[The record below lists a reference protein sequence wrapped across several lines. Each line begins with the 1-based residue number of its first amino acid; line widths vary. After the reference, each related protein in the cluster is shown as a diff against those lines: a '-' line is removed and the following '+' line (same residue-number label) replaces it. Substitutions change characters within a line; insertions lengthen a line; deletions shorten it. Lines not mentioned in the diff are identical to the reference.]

1 MVARVRAVVAPVL
14 DALFAAAVRRLARTP
29 NHQYPAC
36 HWGAQ
41 EYLKAVPGVL
51 GLSCASA
58 PLGHYLPVDSYS
70 LYNSKA
76 VYVAVQKRYSFK
88 NWFMTRNQFSTDG
101 FVMRRRAQGV
111 QVGPR
116 KTLDSVRGQV
126 PSQYLMDPAKQ
137 ARPAQTGGAPALVRS
152 GNPLNGNAELNLPK
166 PAAREKVDIDMSLDQ
181 PPQEPPKGRRSAKG
195 KKGPRQRPPLKKIL
209 KRAGIVLGIL
219 LIIGV
224 GYFGYKF
231 LTTSGKVFKGNPIAA
246 IFNEAQPLKEDANGQ
261 SNILLF
267 GTSEDDPSHPGADL
281 TDSIML
287 LSVNQKR
294 KDAYVVSIP
303 RDLYVDY
310 GRACTSGYKGKV
322 NVVYSCGKQDG
333 SEEAGA
339 NLLRQKVGEIFGVD
353 VQYFA
358 HVNYTVMRQ
367 AVDAVGGI
375 TVNIE
380 SDDPRG
386 ILDRNFDWD
395 CPKGV
400 MTCYNV
406 KYPNG
411 PATLNGKQALYLAR
425 ARGDHPVTY
434 GLSRSNPDRQDNQ
447 RKILIAL
454 KDKAVSAGVLANP
467 IAVNNLLDALGDNLR
482 TNFETAEIKT
492 LMDLGK
498 NVQNSSITSWSLED
512 PERPLATVT
521 CLGGNICPNA
531 GTLNYSEIQKVNK
544 ALATAD
550 LASLENA
557 KVDVLNASGTAGLA
571 QTKASELTAKNIT
584 VGIVGNAPTS
594 LGPNPVQFYDM
605 TGGKKPGTLKKLES
619 LLGVKVTAGTPAG
632 VSTNSSFVVIIG
644 AQPQA
649 QTQQ

>member
-1 MVARVRAVVAPVL
+1 
-14 DALFAAAVRRLARTP
+14 
-29 NHQYPAC
+29 
-36 HWGAQ
+36 
-41 EYLKAVPGVL
+41 
-51 GLSCASA
+51 
-58 PLGHYLPVDSYS
+58 
-70 LYNSKA
+70 
-76 VYVAVQKRYSFK
+76 
-88 NWFMTRNQFSTDG
+88 
-101 FVMRRRAQGV
+101 MRRRPQSV

-126 PSQYLMDPAKQ
+126 PSQYLIDPTKQ
-137 ARPAQTGGAPALVRS
+137 VRQPQQNGALALVRPNR
-152 GNPLNGNAELNLPK
+152 GTALTGNAELTLPK
-166 PAAREKVDIDMSLDQ
+166 PNREHVDIDMSLDE
-181 PPQEPPKGRRSAKG
+181 PPKEPPKGRGRRA

-209 KRAGIVLGIL
+209 KRTGIVLGIL
-219 LIIGV
+219 LLVGA

-246 IFNEAQPLKEDANGQ
+246 IFNQAKPLKEDANGQ

-303 RDLYVDY
+303 RDFYVEY
-310 GRACTSGYKGKV
+310 GKACSSGYRGKI
-322 NVVYSCGKQDG
+322 NVVYGCGKASG
-333 SEEAGA
+333 GEEGGA
-339 NLLRQKVGEIFGVD
+339 AELRKKVGEIFGVD
-353 VQYFA
+353 VQYSA
-358 HVNYTVMRQ
+358 HVNYTVLRQ

-375 TVNIE
+375 TVTIE

-395 CPKGV
+395 CPKGL

-411 PATLNGKQALYLAR
+411 PAALNGKAALYLAR
-425 ARGDHPVTY
+425 ARGEHPVTY

-482 TNFETAEIKT
+482 TNFETDEIKT
-492 LMDLGK
+492 LMELGK
-498 NVQNSSITSWSLED
+498 NVQNNSITSWSLED
-512 PERPLATVT
+512 KERPLATAS
-521 CLGGNICPNA
+521 CLGGNVCPNA

-557 KVDVLNASGTAGLA
+557 KVDVLNASGTAGMA
-571 QTKASELTAKNIT
+571 QTKATELTAQNLTI
-584 VGIVGNAPTS
+584 GIVGNAPTS
-594 LGPNPVQFYDM
+594 LGPKPVQFYDM
-605 TGGKKPGTLKKLES
+605 TAGKKPGTLKKLES